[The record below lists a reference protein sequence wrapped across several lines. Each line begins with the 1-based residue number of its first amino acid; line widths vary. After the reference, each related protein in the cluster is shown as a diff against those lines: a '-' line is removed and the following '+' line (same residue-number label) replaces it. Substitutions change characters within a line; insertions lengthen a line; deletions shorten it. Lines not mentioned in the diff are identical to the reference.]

1 MGSVIMR
8 SVIMKLI
15 VLLFCCALALGQDTS
30 HAPETKS
37 QNPTNSSEQQAAAA
51 QTGVTHPRNFGALDV
66 LSNTYGIDFG
76 PYLTGVVRNVR
87 ENWLHLIPAS
97 DQMKNGRLAIEYKIM
112 KDGKVADMKIVAPSG
127 EMSLDRSAWG
137 SITASNPF
145 PPLPEAF
152 PDAYLHLRSRFYYNP
167 QKSDLESKMSGI
179 KISILA
185 ASDLQ
190 VPVGGSEEITA
201 TVTGTK
207 DLKVDWSVTG
217 SGCSG
222 SACGKMIGLVYFAP
236 SVLPNPPDVTLT
248 AVSRADPT
256 AKTSVIVHL
265 VEPASKTASKP

>member
-1 MGSVIMR
+1 MR
-8 SVIMKLI
+8 LV
-15 VLLFCCALALGQDTS
+15 VLLFCCALAFGQDTS
-30 HAPETKS
+30 HSSETKS

-51 QTGVTHPRNFGALDV
+51 QTGATHTQGALDI

-76 PYLTGVVRNVR
+76 PCLTGVLRNVR
-87 ENWLHLIPAS
+87 ENWLRLIPAS
-97 DQMKNGRLAIEYKIM
+97 DQMKNGRVAIEFEIA
-112 KDGKVADMKIVAPSG
+112 KDGKVADMKLVATSG
-127 EMSLDRSAWG
+127 DRSLDRSAWG

-152 PDAYLHLRSRFYYNP
+152 PDAYLHLRFRFYYNP
-167 QKSDLESKMSGI
+167 QQSDFESKVSGI
-179 KISILA
+179 KVSILA
-185 ASDLQ
+185 PSDLQ

-201 TVTGTK
+201 TVTGAK

-222 SACGKMIGLVYFAP
+222 SACGKMIRLVYFAP

-256 AKTSVIVHL
+256 AKASVIVHL
-265 VEPASKTASKP
+265 VERASKTASKP